1 MNKTAAL
8 TSAPEDAAA
17 YQQAIAQCFAEIDQL
32 RDQMARDQA
41 EINRSRARTRIKH
54 RKTRSFTP
62 LAFLGAI

>member
-32 RDQMARDQA
+32 RDQMARDQV
-41 EINRSRARTRIKH
+41 EIDRARARTRAMLAEIK
-54 RKTRSFTP
+54 SVLTP
-62 LAFLGAI
+62 TSHKAA